1 MGLRN
6 YLTVS
11 SLLLLTLLLSNCG
24 FIRKPEKEI
33 VVQTVEVQKVI
44 PVQPQ
49 PKPVDMT
56 DVKFYV
62 VTEENYEEFK
72 EKFMKTNNDFVF
84 YVVSV
89 HDYENLALNMSEL
102 FRYIKQQKEIVKG
115 LTKTPAKELAKKFAL
130 RSIPV
135 VGSFIAAFSSTPAGQ
150 GSARFGPG
158 SKKNK

>member
-6 YLTVS
+6 YLTIS
-11 SLLLLTLLLSNCG
+11 SLLLLTLLLSSCG
-24 FIRKPEKEI
+24 YLRKPEKEI

-44 PVQPQ
+44 PVQPR

-102 FRYIKQQKEIVKG
+102 FRYIKQQKEIVVYYEEAVKI
-115 LTKTPAKELAKKFAL
+115 KPQEKKEGKE
-130 RSIPV
+130 
-135 VGSFIAAFSSTPAGQ
+135 
-150 GSARFGPG
+150 
-158 SKKNK
+158 

>member
-1 MGLRN
+1 MELKN
-6 YLTVS
+6 YLTIS
-11 SLLLLTLLLSNCG
+11 SLLLLTLLLSSCG
-24 FIRKPEKEI
+24 YLRKPEKEI

-44 PVQPQ
+44 PVQPR

-102 FRYIKQQKEIVKG
+102 YRYIKQQKEIVIYYEKAV
-115 LTKTPAKELAKKFAL
+115 TDKPQEKEDVKK
-130 RSIPV
+130 
-135 VGSFIAAFSSTPAGQ
+135 
-150 GSARFGPG
+150 
-158 SKKNK
+158 

>member
-1 MGLRN
+1 MALRN
-6 YLTVS
+6 YLTIS
-11 SLLLLTLLLSNCG
+11 SLLLLTLLLSSCG
-24 FIRKPEKEI
+24 YLRKPEKEI

-44 PVQPQ
+44 PVQPR

-102 FRYIKQQKEIVKG
+102 FRYIKQQKEIVIYYEEAVKV
-115 LTKTPAKELAKKFAL
+115 KPQEKSE
-130 RSIPV
+130 
-135 VGSFIAAFSSTPAGQ
+135 
-150 GSARFGPG
+150 
-158 SKKNK
+158 

>member
-11 SLLLLTLLLSNCG
+11 SLLLLTLLLSSCG
-24 FIRKPEKEI
+24 YLRKPEKEI
-33 VVQTVEVQKVI
+33 VVQTVEVQKII
-44 PVQPQ
+44 PIQPQ
-49 PKPVDMT
+49 PKPVDMI

-102 FRYIKQQKEIVKG
+102 YRYIKQQKEIVIYYEKAV
-115 LTKTPAKELAKKFAL
+115 TDKPQEKPDVKK
-130 RSIPV
+130 
-135 VGSFIAAFSSTPAGQ
+135 
-150 GSARFGPG
+150 
-158 SKKNK
+158 

>member
-1 MGLRN
+1 MGLIN

-11 SLLLLTLLLSNCG
+11 SLLLLTLLLSSCG
-24 FIRKPEKEI
+24 YLRKPEKEI
-33 VVQTVEVQKVI
+33 VVQTVEVQKVV
-44 PVQPQ
+44 PVQPR

-102 FRYIKQQKEIVKG
+102 FRYIKQQKEIVIYYEEAVKV
-115 LTKTPAKELAKKFAL
+115 KPQEKKDVKE
-130 RSIPV
+130 
-135 VGSFIAAFSSTPAGQ
+135 
-150 GSARFGPG
+150 
-158 SKKNK
+158 

>member
-6 YLTVS
+6 YLTIS
-11 SLLLLTLLLSNCG
+11 SLLLLTLLLSSCG
-24 FIRKPEKEI
+24 YLRKPEKEI
-33 VVQTVEVQKVI
+33 VVQTVEVQKAI
-44 PVQPQ
+44 PVQPR

-102 FRYIKQQKEIVKG
+102 FRYIKQQKEIVIYYEEAVKV
-115 LTKTPAKELAKKFAL
+115 KPQEKKDVKE
-130 RSIPV
+130 
-135 VGSFIAAFSSTPAGQ
+135 
-150 GSARFGPG
+150 
-158 SKKNK
+158 

>member
-1 MGLRN
+1 MVLRN
-6 YLTVS
+6 YLTIS
-11 SLLLLTLLLSNCG
+11 SLLLLTLLLSSCG
-24 FIRKPEKEI
+24 YLRKPEKEI

-44 PVQPQ
+44 PVQPR

-102 FRYIKQQKEIVKG
+102 FRYIKQQKEIVVYYEEAVKIKPQEKKDG
-115 LTKTPAKELAKKFAL
+115 KE
-130 RSIPV
+130 
-135 VGSFIAAFSSTPAGQ
+135 
-150 GSARFGPG
+150 
-158 SKKNK
+158 

>member
-6 YLTVS
+6 YLTIS
-11 SLLLLTLLLSNCG
+11 SLLLLTLLLSSCG
-24 FIRKPEKEI
+24 YLRKPEKEI

-44 PVQPQ
+44 PVQPR

-102 FRYIKQQKEIVKG
+102 FRYIKQQKEIVIYYEEAVKV
-115 LTKTPAKELAKKFAL
+115 KPQEKAE
-130 RSIPV
+130 
-135 VGSFIAAFSSTPAGQ
+135 
-150 GSARFGPG
+150 
-158 SKKNK
+158 

>member
-1 MGLRN
+1 MELRN
-6 YLTVS
+6 YLTIS
-11 SLLLLTLLLSNCG
+11 SLLLLTLLLSSCG
-24 FIRKPEKEI
+24 YLRKPEKEI

-44 PVQPQ
+44 PVQPR

-102 FRYIKQQKEIVKG
+102 FRYIKQQKEIVIYYEEAVKV
-115 LTKTPAKELAKKFAL
+115 KPQEKAE
-130 RSIPV
+130 
-135 VGSFIAAFSSTPAGQ
+135 
-150 GSARFGPG
+150 
-158 SKKNK
+158 

>member
-1 MGLRN
+1 MGLIN

-11 SLLLLTLLLSNCG
+11 SLLLLTLLLSSCG
-24 FIRKPEKEI
+24 YIRKPEKEI
-33 VVQTVEVQKVI
+33 IVKTVEVQKVI
-44 PVQPQ
+44 PVQPR
-49 PKPVDMT
+49 PKPIDMT

-102 FRYIKQQKEIVKG
+102 FRYIKQQKEIVIYYEEAVKV
-115 LTKTPAKELAKKFAL
+115 KPQEKKDVKE
-130 RSIPV
+130 
-135 VGSFIAAFSSTPAGQ
+135 
-150 GSARFGPG
+150 
-158 SKKNK
+158 

>member
-1 MGLRN
+1 MGQRN
-6 YLTVS
+6 YLTIS
-11 SLLLLTLLLSNCG
+11 SLLLLTLLLSSCG

-44 PVQPQ
+44 PVQPR

-72 EKFMKTNNDFVF
+72 EKFMRTNNDFVF

-102 FRYIKQQKEIVKG
+102 FRYIKQQKEIVVYYEEAVKIKPQEKKDG
-115 LTKTPAKELAKKFAL
+115 KE
-130 RSIPV
+130 
-135 VGSFIAAFSSTPAGQ
+135 
-150 GSARFGPG
+150 
-158 SKKNK
+158 

>member
-11 SLLLLTLLLSNCG
+11 SLLLLTLLLSSCG
-24 FIRKPEKEI
+24 YIRKPEKEI
-33 VVQTVEVQKVI
+33 VVKTIEVQKII

-49 PKPVDMT
+49 PKPVDMI

-72 EKFMKTNNDFVF
+72 EKFMKTNNDYVF

-89 HDYENLALNMSEL
+89 HDYENLAFNMAEL
-102 FRYIKQQKEIVKG
+102 YRYIRQQKEIMIYYEKAVKVKPEEKVEWVHF
-115 LTKTPAKELAKKFAL
+115 LKK
-130 RSIPV
+130 
-135 VGSFIAAFSSTPAGQ
+135 
-150 GSARFGPG
+150 
-158 SKKNK
+158 

>member
-1 MGLRN
+1 MGLIN

-11 SLLLLTLLLSNCG
+11 SLLLLTLLLSSCG
-24 FIRKPEKEI
+24 YLRKPEKEI
-33 VVQTVEVQKVI
+33 VVKTVEVQKIVPI
-44 PVQPQ
+44 QPQ
-49 PKPVDMT
+49 PKPVDMI

-102 FRYIKQQKEIVKG
+102 FRYIKQQKEIVIYYEEAVKV
-115 LTKTPAKELAKKFAL
+115 KPQEKKDVKE
-130 RSIPV
+130 
-135 VGSFIAAFSSTPAGQ
+135 
-150 GSARFGPG
+150 
-158 SKKNK
+158 

>member
-6 YLTVS
+6 YLTIS
-11 SLLLLTLLLSNCG
+11 SLLLLTLLLSSCG
-24 FIRKPEKEI
+24 YLRKPEKEI

-44 PVQPQ
+44 PVQPR
-49 PKPVDMT
+49 PKPIDMT

-102 FRYIKQQKEIVKG
+102 FRYIKQQKEIVIYYEESVKV
-115 LTKTPAKELAKKFAL
+115 KPQEKKDVKE
-130 RSIPV
+130 
-135 VGSFIAAFSSTPAGQ
+135 
-150 GSARFGPG
+150 
-158 SKKNK
+158 

>member
-1 MGLRN
+1 MMGLRN
-6 YLTVS
+6 YLTIS
-11 SLLLLTLLLSNCG
+11 SLLLLTLLLSSCG
-24 FIRKPEKEI
+24 YLRKPEKEI

-44 PVQPQ
+44 PVQPR

-102 FRYIKQQKEIVKG
+102 FRYIKQQKEIVVYYEEAVKIKPQE
-115 LTKTPAKELAKKFAL
+115 KTDAKE
-130 RSIPV
+130 
-135 VGSFIAAFSSTPAGQ
+135 
-150 GSARFGPG
+150 
-158 SKKNK
+158 

>member
-6 YLTVS
+6 YLTIS
-11 SLLLLTLLLSNCG
+11 SLLLLTLVLSSCG
-24 FIRKPEKEI
+24 YLRKPEKEI

-44 PVQPQ
+44 PVQPR
-49 PKPVDMT
+49 PKPIDMT

-102 FRYIKQQKEIVKG
+102 FRYIKQQKEIVVYYEEAVKIKPQEKKDG
-115 LTKTPAKELAKKFAL
+115 KE
-130 RSIPV
+130 
-135 VGSFIAAFSSTPAGQ
+135 
-150 GSARFGPG
+150 
-158 SKKNK
+158 

>member
-1 MGLRN
+1 MGQRN
-6 YLTVS
+6 YLTIS
-11 SLLLLTLLLSNCG
+11 SLLLLTLLLSSCG

-44 PVQPQ
+44 PVQPR
-49 PKPVDMT
+49 PKPIDMT

-102 FRYIKQQKEIVKG
+102 FRYIKQQKEIVIYYEEAVKV
-115 LTKTPAKELAKKFAL
+115 KPQEKKDVKE
-130 RSIPV
+130 
-135 VGSFIAAFSSTPAGQ
+135 
-150 GSARFGPG
+150 
-158 SKKNK
+158 

>member
-6 YLTVS
+6 YLTIS
-11 SLLLLTLLLSNCG
+11 SLLLLTLLLSSCG

-44 PVQPQ
+44 PVQPR

-102 FRYIKQQKEIVKG
+102 FRYIKQQKEIVVYYEEAVKV
-115 LTKTPAKELAKKFAL
+115 KPQEKKE
-130 RSIPV
+130 
-135 VGSFIAAFSSTPAGQ
+135 
-150 GSARFGPG
+150 
-158 SKKNK
+158 